1 MGLIVPPD
9 TRLRRHSSTKEEGTR
24 LDKYQGR
31 KIQKNILIDG
41 FIYSLTVLVI
51 QFSSVQSLSRV
62 QLLLHNKLS
71 QNLAAKNPTHL

>member
-9 TRLRRHSSTKEEGTR
+9 TRLPRYSSTKEEGTR
-24 LDKYQGR
+24 LDKYQGC
-31 KIQKNILIDG
+31 KMQKNILIDG
-41 FIYSLTVLVI
+41 FIYSFTVLVI

-62 QLLLHNKLS
+62 RLLLHNKLS